1 MAKKT
6 AKSVVKKATKGCDC
20 LVQVQEQLKPHGIAL
35 ETELF
40 VNFTT
45 GKGGV
50 RGPLLRV
57 KKRSDAPKGTKLRTL
72 TCAYCPFCGKE
83 TKE

>member
-1 MAKKT
+1 MSKT
-6 AKSVVKKATKGCDC
+6 KKAIDKQCNC
-20 LVQVQEQLKPHGIAL
+20 LELVQAELKPHGLAL

-45 GKGGV
+45 GKTGV

-57 KKRSDAPKGTKLRTL
+57 KKLPDAPKKTTLRTVL
-72 TCAYCPFCGKE
+72 CTYCPFCGK
-83 TKE
+83 KAAQ